1 MYIKGTWAQAVTL
14 KTPQIHDE
22 GRSGAQSVCMYAT
35 CHLMNSKR
43 RWVSQKQHNMLI
55 IQEMPFSK
63 WCRKKKVFESIKI
76 VLLIVSMETT
86 RCNYSRIF
94 ERLRIWSFIF

>member
-1 MYIKGTWAQAVTL
+1 
-14 KTPQIHDE
+14 
-22 GRSGAQSVCMYAT
+22 
-35 CHLMNSKR
+35 
-43 RWVSQKQHNMLI
+43 MLI

>member
-1 MYIKGTWAQAVTL
+1 MMKS
-14 KTPQIHDE
+14 
-22 GRSGAQSVCMYAT
+22 RSGAQSLCMDAT

-63 WCRKKKVFESIKI
+63 WCWKKKVFESIKI

-86 RCNYSRIF
+86 GCNYSRIF
-94 ERLRIWSFIF
+94 QRLRICSFIF